1 MKMID
6 ILIKNAIIVTVNKER
21 EVFFNGALAI
31 KEDRIV
37 AVGSTEDVEKQYSD
51 AKRVINA
58 EGKVIFPG
66 FINTHN
72 HLFQTLLK
80 GLGDDMVLKDWLAT
94 MTFPAAKYIS
104 QEDTY
109 MAAMLGCM
117 EGIHSGITTMVDYMY
132 PHNRENLCDGIIE
145 AYKELGI
152 RGVLGRGTMN
162 TGNQF
167 GVPTEIMQ
175 DVETAEKDV
184 RRLFEKYHNAE
195 NGRIKVAVAPAAMW
209 SNTKEMLQM
218 LWKVTNE
225 YNSFFTVHISETPFD
240 REAAK
245 ELHGKVDVEML
256 EELGIVGPNVLMV
269 HCVYLTEEDMEFA
282 KKYDMKVS
290 HNTASNM
297 YLSSGVAPVPEML
310 KKGITVSLGVDGAAS
325 NNSQDMIELMK
336 LTALQHKVNKTD
348 PLAISAEKVL
358 ELATI
363 DGARA
368 IGLENEIGSLEVG
381 KKADLVVFNPILSAK
396 AIPMHN
402 PVSTLVY
409 SSSMSNIEG
418 MIVDGNIIMEDS
430 KIVTVKDE
438 KEILRKVQAT
448 ADKLCVTGNMTN
460 RREGHEWTSLP
471 KQEVK

>member
-1 MKMID
+1 MID
-6 ILIKNAIIVTVNKER
+6 ILIKNAIIVTVNKSR
-21 EVFFNGALAI
+21 EVIFDGGIAV
-31 KEDRIV
+31 KDDRIV
-37 AVGSTEDVEKQYSD
+37 AVGPSKEIENKYSD
-51 AKRVINA
+51 IKKVIDGS
-58 EGKVIFPG
+58 GKVVFPG

-94 MTFPAAKYIS
+94 MTFPAAKYITE
-104 QEDTY
+104 EDTY

-132 PHNRENLCDGIIE
+132 PHNRGNLCDGIIE

-152 RGVLGRGTMN
+152 RGILGRGTMN

-167 GVPTEIMQ
+167 GVPEGIMQ

-184 RRLFEKYHNAE
+184 RRLFEKYHNTE
-195 NGRIKVAVAPAAMW
+195 NGRIKIWVAPAAMW

-225 YNSFFTVHISETPFD
+225 YKSHFTVHISETPFD
-240 REAAK
+240 RDATE
-245 ELHGKVDVEML
+245 ELHGKVDIELL
-256 EELGIVGPNVLMV
+256 EDLGIVGPNVLMV
-269 HCVYLTEEDMEFA
+269 HCVYLTEEDMELT

-336 LTALQHKVNKTD
+336 LTALQHKVNKRD

-363 DGARA
+363 DGAKA
-368 IGLENEIGSLEVG
+368 IGLEEEIGSLEVG
-381 KKADLVVFNPILSAK
+381 KKADLVIFNPTLTPKS
-396 AIPMHN
+396 IPLHN

-418 MIVDGNIIMEDS
+418 MMVDGRIIMEDS
-430 KIVTVKDE
+430 KILTVKDE
-438 KEILRKVQAT
+438 KEMLMKVQET
-448 ADKLCVTGNMTN
+448 ADKLCVRGSITN
-460 RREGHEWTSLP
+460 RREGHTWNSLY
-471 KQEVK
+471 